1 MKTLKVR
8 LTFTEPLL
16 GTWPANQNVARE
28 YIASKGP
35 DAATIEDEVAAL
47 GADAAADKAMTV
59 FPRNEAGQ
67 PILYDYQ
74 VKGFFKD
81 AAVCWAASGGKDEKG
96 KKRAVNE
103 RQADRLQEDHR
114 RPDLCRAPP
123 DSPDPQRR
131 NDRVPAPPAG
141 PDSPRRAREPCP
153 TPSRFPQAA
162 PASSRSPAWTM
173 PTKRRFWNGWIMAS
187 SEELANGGT
196 PARAAS
202 PTSFSADRKGIG
214 LPCDATAKDGIAE
227 IGSGKALLWKH
238 SKGVD

>member
-59 FPRNEAGQ
+59 FPRNAVGQ

-81 AAVCWAASGGKDEKG
+81 
-96 KKRAVNE
+96 
-103 RQADRLQEDHR
+103 
-114 RPDLCRAPP
+114 
-123 DSPDPQRR
+123 
-131 NDRVPAPPAG
+131 
-141 PDSPRRAREPCP
+141 
-153 TPSRFPQAA
+153 
-162 PASSRSPAWTM
+162 
-173 PTKRRFWNGWIMAS
+173 S
-187 SEELANGGT
+187 SELQSVDSTE
-196 PARAAS
+196 
-202 PTSFSADRKGIG
+202 SF
-214 LPCDATAKDGIAE
+214 L
-227 IGSGKALLWKH
+227 
-238 SKGVD
+238 